1 MANSSDGYDDVFSP
15 PSSTLT
21 TATTT
26 NPRTRKMSSTHS
38 NTNTDLVSHT
48 SSAGDMR
55 LYLQNLLDRKE
66 KQLQQAGALG
76 QRVLA
81 QQVELEERVRELQ
94 ELDADKALGEDD
106 EIDADMRER
115 YRQLAQSFTVWDAE
129 NVQLSTAFGKVSC
142 CCSGWRVQWRG
153 VLVAPFNRGFVSV
166 KYRGR
171 KCLHPNSCAV

>member
-1 MANSSDGYDDVFSP
+1 
-15 PSSTLT
+15 
-21 TATTT
+21 
-26 NPRTRKMSSTHS
+26 MSSTTTGT
-38 NTNTDLVSHT
+38 TNITDLVSHT

-55 LYLQNLLDRKE
+55 LYLQTLLDRKE

-129 NVQLSTAFGKVSC
+129 NVQLSTAFGKVSSFC
-142 CCSGWRVQWRG
+142 FLFGRFG
-153 VLVAPFNRGFVSV
+153 VRSTGVCHLQTYLNRRRSLVVWNTS
-166 KYRGR
+166 
-171 KCLHPNSCAV
+171 